1 MRSNR
6 RLLAL
11 VVALVVAATA
21 SLNATTQ
28 AQDTAQAQDA
38 AENVEPAVA
47 ADTNASEGTETDAPT
62 VEEPERSGPVLDYEP
77 TESISEDLSVAFP
90 ADI

>member
-6 RLLAL
+6 RLRALVIAL
-11 VVALVVAATA
+11 VVATTTCLIAM
-21 SLNATTQ
+21 TQ
-28 AQDTAQAQDA
+28 AQDTAED
-38 AENVEPAVA
+38 VEPVVA
-47 ADTNASEGTETDAPT
+47 TDSNTSEGTETEAPT
-62 VEEPERSGPVLDYEP
+62 VAEPERSGPVLDYEP

>member
-21 SLNATTQ
+21 SLIATTQ
-28 AQDTAQAQDA
+28 AQDT

-47 ADTNASEGTETDAPT
+47 ADSNTSEGTETDAPT
-62 VEEPERSGPVLDYEP
+62 VAEPEPSGPVLDYEP

>member
-6 RLLAL
+6 RLRAL
-11 VVALVVAATA
+11 VVAFVVATTTCLIA
-21 SLNATTQ
+21 NTQ
-28 AQDTAQAQDA
+28 AQDT

-47 ADTNASEGTETDAPT
+47 TDSNTSEGAETDAPT
-62 VEEPERSGPVLDYEP
+62 VAEPEPAGPVLDYEP

>member
-21 SLNATTQ
+21 SLIATTQ
-28 AQDTAQAQDA
+28 AQDTA
-38 AENVEPAVA
+38 ENVEPTVA
-47 ADTNASEGTETDAPT
+47 NDTNTSEGTATDAPT
-62 VEEPERSGPVLDYEP
+62 VAEPEPAGPVLDYEP

>member
-6 RLLAL
+6 RLRAL
-11 VVALVVAATA
+11 VVTFVVATTA
-21 SLNATTQ
+21 SLIATTQ
-28 AQDTAQAQDA
+28 AQDT

>member
-21 SLNATTQ
+21 SLIATTQ
-28 AQDTAQAQDA
+28 AQDTA
-38 AENVEPAVA
+38 ENVEPTVA
-47 ADTNASEGTETDAPT
+47 NDTNTSEGTETDAPT
-62 VEEPERSGPVLDYEP
+62 VAEPEPAGPVLDYEP

>member
-6 RLLAL
+6 RLRAL
-11 VVALVVAATA
+11 VVAFVFAATA
-21 SLNATTQ
+21 SLIATTQ
-28 AQDTAQAQDA
+28 AQDTA
-38 AENVEPAVA
+38 ENVEPTVA
-47 ADTNASEGTETDAPT
+47 NDTNTSEGTETDAPT
-62 VEEPERSGPVLDYEP
+62 VAEPEPAGPVLDYEP

>member
-21 SLNATTQ
+21 SLIATTQ
-28 AQDTAQAQDA
+28 AQDTA
-38 AENVEPAVA
+38 ENVEPTVA
-47 ADTNASEGTETDAPT
+47 NDTNTS
-62 VEEPERSGPVLDYEP
+62 
-77 TESISEDLSVAFP
+77 
-90 ADI
+90 

>member
-6 RLLAL
+6 RLRAL
-11 VVALVVAATA
+11 VVALVVATTA
-21 SLNATTQ
+21 SLIATTQ
-28 AQDTAQAQDA
+28 AQDTA
-38 AENVEPAVA
+38 ENVEPTVA
-47 ADTNASEGTETDAPT
+47 ADSNTSEGTETDAPT
-62 VEEPERSGPVLDYEP
+62 VAEPEPSGPVLDYEP

>member
-1 MRSNR
+1 MRSNH

-21 SLNATTQ
+21 SLTATTQ
-28 AQDTAQAQDA
+28 AQDTA
-38 AENVEPAVA
+38 ENVEPVVA
-47 ADTNASEGTETDAPT
+47 ADSTTREGTETNAPT
-62 VEEPERSGPVLDYEP
+62 VAEPEPSGPVLDYEP

>member
-6 RLLAL
+6 RLRAL
-11 VVALVVAATA
+11 VVAFMVATTTCLIA
-21 SLNATTQ
+21 NTQ
-28 AQDTAQAQDA
+28 AQDT

-62 VEEPERSGPVLDYEP
+62 VEEPEPSGPVLDYEP

>member
-21 SLNATTQ
+21 SLIATTQ
-28 AQDTAQAQDA
+28 AQDT

-47 ADTNASEGTETDAPT
+47 ADSNTSEGTETDAPT
-62 VEEPERSGPVLDYEP
+62 VAEPEPAGPVLDYEP

>member
-6 RLLAL
+6 RLRALVAAL
-11 VVALVVAATA
+11 VVATTA
-21 SLNATTQ
+21 SLIATTQ
-28 AQDTAQAQDA
+28 AQDTA
-38 AENVEPAVA
+38 ENVEPTVA
-47 ADTNASEGTETDAPT
+47 NDTNTSEGTETDAPT
-62 VEEPERSGPVLDYEP
+62 VAEPEPAGPVLDYEP

>member
-6 RLLAL
+6 RLRAL
-11 VVALVVAATA
+11 VVAFVVATTTCLIA
-21 SLNATTQ
+21 NTQ
-28 AQDTAQAQDA
+28 AQDTA
-38 AENVEPAVA
+38 ENVEPVVA
-47 ADTNASEGTETDAPT
+47 ADSTTREDTETDAPT
-62 VEEPERSGPVLDYEP
+62 VTKPEPSGPVLDYEP

>member
-21 SLNATTQ
+21 SLIATTQ
-28 AQDTAQAQDA
+28 AQDTA
-38 AENVEPAVA
+38 ENVEPVVA
-47 ADTNASEGTETDAPT
+47 ADSTTREDTETDAPT
-62 VEEPERSGPVLDYEP
+62 VTEPEPSGPVLDYEP

>member
-11 VVALVVAATA
+11 VVTLVVAATA
-21 SLNATTQ
+21 SLTATTQ
-28 AQDTAQAQDA
+28 AQDTA
-38 AENVEPAVA
+38 ENVEPTVA
-47 ADTNASEGTETDAPT
+47 NDTNTSEGTETDAPT
-62 VEEPERSGPVLDYEP
+62 VAEPEPAGPVLDYEP

>member
-6 RLLAL
+6 RLRAL
-11 VVALVVAATA
+11 VVAFVFAATA
-21 SLNATTQ
+21 SLIATTQ
-28 AQDTAQAQDA
+28 AQDT

-47 ADTNASEGTETDAPT
+47 ADSTTREDTETDTPT
-62 VEEPERSGPVLDYEP
+62 VAEPEPSGPVLDYEP

>member
-11 VVALVVAATA
+11 VVTLVVATTA
-21 SLNATTQ
+21 SLIATTQ
-28 AQDTAQAQDA
+28 AQDTA
-38 AENVEPAVA
+38 ENVEPTVA
-47 ADTNASEGTETDAPT
+47 NDTNTSEGTETDAPT
-62 VEEPERSGPVLDYEP
+62 VAEPEPAGPVLDYEP